1 MFLIQIVLSD
11 ALVRNLFIC
20 VFDAFLNE
28 TYSLC
33 LSTEVLMEY
42 AEKFD
47 NFLGEFVT
55 YNLMET
61 IISQDNISFH
71 EIYFTFHLV
80 KGYDDDNKFSDLYL
94 SASADVLVTNDS
106 RLLALRNN
114 SYPVINVV
122 TLEEFM
128 RNI

>member
-1 MFLIQIVLSD
+1 
-11 ALVRNLFIC
+11 
-20 VFDAFLNE
+20 
-28 TYSLC
+28 
-33 LSTEVLMEY
+33 MEY

-80 KGYDDDNKFSDLYL
+80 KGDDDDNKFSDLYL